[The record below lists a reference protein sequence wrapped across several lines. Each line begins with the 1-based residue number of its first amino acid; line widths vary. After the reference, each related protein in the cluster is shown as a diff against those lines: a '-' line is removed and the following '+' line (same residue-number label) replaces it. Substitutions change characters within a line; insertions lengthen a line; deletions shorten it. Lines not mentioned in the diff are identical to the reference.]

1 MAEKYKT
8 SKEILSDLEKIS
20 PLEISNYLIKC
31 EFYDESDALET
42 LEKAEEKFKKEGGV
56 AGAMM
61 DTLLRTT
68 ADAIGLCLIRYTNE
82 GLYRKLVKTRS
93 TEFSKCIDDALHFQ
107 YDKAFLELN
116 SNSVNDSLKQDYLRR
131 GITRHPGDG
140 SMPQIDVR
148 DGGYA
153 GGKDYRS
160 NGMNRDFMNRQ
171 SADGKAVTTSD
182 GKKLFIHKD
191 DADGKRNKVAEADHI
206 IPLETIHNNSKYF
219 IERYVDLD
227 IKDDSGRSK
236 LQLIVNDDKNFQ
248 VLAGNKNASKGG
260 NQNNLQYIQTCEKV
274 HKAADLYK
282 KMETASPA
290 EKLRIT
296 KEIKELGL
304 NDNRR
309 KDARKIADGTM
320 SETEKDK
327 YNLSDEQKDEL
338 KRNHE
343 SAKAHLNKSLL
354 AEGTKTVLWEQ
365 LGKVIKMFIG
375 PIGYELRDSIKNGIT
390 HGFDD
395 CNSFEAF
402 CKRIWRAI
410 KYTLSKLKE
419 LLGEFLTDL
428 TKMVGV
434 FFANACKLLQKIF
447 GKFLDLVLSSVSIVI
462 ESVKILMSDVSA
474 TSKGDAILKLIIGFV
489 SGVLGNM
496 AIDYLLESLGIPD
509 PFADIVAAVSSA
521 VIGGVVMQIYEK
533 LDIFGTKKELRKQR
547 IKEFFELRRQKLLEA
562 GEQFDMV
569 VSQKLKMQRQ
579 QMENIKT
586 RLNDAID
593 NHNFEMMDSVAD
605 EALNFFNVKVPYSN
619 SDEFVNFLFANDMK
633 IKIS

>member
-434 FFANACKLLQKIF
+434 FFEITQKVVHITVDNAL
-447 GKFLDLVLSSVSIVI
+447 SIVKEEDGEPFHGLPLPRRMRRI
-462 ESVKILMSDVSA
+462 
-474 TSKGDAILKLIIGFV
+474 FV
-489 SGVLGNM
+489 S
-496 AIDYLLESLGIPD
+496 SPH
-509 PFADIVAAVSSA
+509 
-521 VIGGVVMQIYEK
+521 
-533 LDIFGTKKELRKQR
+533 T
-547 IKEFFELRRQKLLEA
+547 A
-562 GEQFDMV
+562 GE
-569 VSQKLKMQRQ
+569 S
-579 QMENIKT
+579 
-586 RLNDAID
+586 
-593 NHNFEMMDSVAD
+593 
-605 EALNFFNVKVPYSN
+605 
-619 SDEFVNFLFANDMK
+619 
-633 IKIS
+633 